1 MPPCD
6 PAPDR
11 IPPKP
16 TGNEGNAPATNPYA
30 AFVEGFARLLEDGR
44 HLPLGGFLPAPL
56 PPAGETAPL
65 TLLFA
70 PHPDDECIVG
80 ALPLRL
86 RRELGHRVL
95 AVAVTLGSRRDRQE
109 ARLGE
114 MRDAC
119 AFLGFELATLCD
131 GGLMGLHPDRRDL
144 ARRSWPEA
152 VDLVA
157 KLLVH
162 HHPAMVFLPHAG
174 DRNTTHQGTHALVMD
189 ALRAAGPSARCHV
202 VETEFWSPMADPN
215 VLVESTAAEVA
226 DLVAAVALHRG
237 AVQRNP
243 YHLRLPSWM
252 SDNVRRGGELLGGQ
266 GGAAPD
272 CHFATL
278 YRRGFWDGATLHPD
292 AEASMLATGTS
303 LGAWF
308 GGGIATEP

>member
-1 MPPCD
+1 MSCCD

-11 IPPKP
+11 TPPMP
-16 TGNEGNAPATNPYA
+16 AGNAGNAPATNPYT
-30 AFVEGFARLLEDGR
+30 AFVERFAHLLEDGQR
-44 HLPLGGFLPAPL
+44 LPLGGFVPGPL
-56 PPAGETAPL
+56 PPPGGAAPL
-65 TLLFA
+65 CMLFA
-70 PHPDDECIVG
+70 PHPDDESITG

-119 AFLGFELATLCD
+119 ALLGFELATLCN
-131 GGLMGLHPDRRDL
+131 GGLMGLHPDRRDPAGWTWGQAVALVKDLL
-144 ARRSWPEA
+144 ARHR
-152 VDLVA
+152 
-157 KLLVH
+157 
-162 HHPAMVFLPHAG
+162 PAMVFLPHAG

-189 ALRAAGPSARCHV
+189 ALRAAGPGTRCHV
-202 VETEFWSPMADPN
+202 VETEFWSPMVDPN
-215 VLVESTAAEVA
+215 VLVESTTAEVA

-237 AVQRNP
+237 EVQRNP

-266 GGAAPD
+266 GGVAPD

-278 YRRGFWDGATLHPD
+278 YRRGFWDGATLRRE
-292 AEASMLATGTS
+292 AGASMLAAGTP

-308 GGGIATEP
+308 GDGIATGP